1 MRRQLFTGLTM
12 TVAMTVLLGLAYPLV
27 VTGIGQV
34 VFHQRANGS
43 LVRQG
48 GRVIGSSL
56 LAQDFTQAKYF
67 QPRPSAAGK
76 DGYDPT
82 ASGGSNLG
90 PSNPALLKL
99 VADRVAAYRKTN
111 GLAADA
117 PVPVD
122 AVTASFS
129 GLDPQISVANAAI
142 QARRVALARR
152 VPLDR
157 VLALVRAHTE
167 NRPLGVLGEKV
178 VNVLAVNLA
187 LDRQG

>member
-1 MRRQLFTGLTM
+1 MRRQLLTGLTM

>member
-1 MRRQLFTGLTM
+1 MRRQLLTGLTM

-122 AVTASFS
+122 AVT